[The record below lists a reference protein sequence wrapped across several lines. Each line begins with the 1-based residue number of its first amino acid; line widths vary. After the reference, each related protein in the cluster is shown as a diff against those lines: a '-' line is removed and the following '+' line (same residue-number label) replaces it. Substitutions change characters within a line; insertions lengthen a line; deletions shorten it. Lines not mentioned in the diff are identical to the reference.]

1 MEKLKGHKRSLF
13 LSAVMVALGITF
25 TTIMKDTLGLV
36 GIVFIAVGG
45 FLFIVG
51 MSKKRKEDEKN
62 NKKRTHNT
70 VHN

>member
-62 NKKRTHNT
+62 NK
-70 VHN
+70 

>member
-45 FLFIVG
+45 FFFIVG
-51 MSKKRKEDEKN
+51 MSKKRKEDEEN
-62 NKKRTHNT
+62 NK
-70 VHN
+70 